1 MASEVAVGTGVNLG
15 VSAVV
20 GVGNAVV
27 EVGDGDPASGVAGT
41 GVGSIVGTAVGWEG
55 ISV

>member
-1 MASEVAVGTGVNLG
+1 MVFEVAVGTGVNFG

-27 EVGDGDPASGVAGT
+27 EVGDGTPASGVAGI
-41 GVGSIVGTAVGWEG
+41 GVDSIVDTAVGCKG
-55 ISV
+55 VSA